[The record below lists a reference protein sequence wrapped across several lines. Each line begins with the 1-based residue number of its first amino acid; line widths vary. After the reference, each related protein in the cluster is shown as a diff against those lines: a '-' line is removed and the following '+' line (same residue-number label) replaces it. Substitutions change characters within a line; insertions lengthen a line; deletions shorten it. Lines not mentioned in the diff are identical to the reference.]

1 MRIISLSTHR
11 FQRGFT
17 PYNPEYHPVLLSE
30 SKKGGDESKVKYK
43 QGKSLSLGRG
53 CTGFTLIELL
63 VVLIIIATA
72 SALVGIALYRGSG
85 NLELKTFT
93 RDISATLRYAR
104 SHAISEKKIYTFLLW
119 EDKRAYGLYAE
130 LSYGDTEDKIPVIY
144 KSVPEKLQPVFKNR
158 EGSIR
163 IAFFPQGNSTGGVI
177 EIESREG
184 KGFFIKVNKITGTVK
199 IKKRPNE
206 K

>member
-1 MRIISLSTHR
+1 MQNAKLKKSIHCSLLTVYC
-11 FQRGFT
+11 
-17 PYNPEYHPVLLSE
+17 P
-30 SKKGGDESKVKYK
+30 K
-43 QGKSLSLGRG
+43 
-53 CTGFTLIELL
+53 GFTLIELL

-119 EDKRAYGLYAE
+119 EDKRAYGLYAD
-130 LSYGDTEDKIPVIY
+130 LPYGDIEDKIPVIY
-144 KSVPEKLQPVFKNR
+144 KPIPEQLQPVFKNR
-158 EGSIR
+158 GSSIR
-163 IAFFPQGNSTGGVI
+163 IDFFPLGNSTGGVI

-184 KGFFIKVNKITGTVK
+184 KGFFIKVNKITGRVEITK
-199 IKKRPNE
+199 SPNE